1 MDLTK
6 IKLPPWAA
14 INIEIDSQKGQKYPA
29 RLVGFYPNRT
39 VCISTPMIGQD
50 RPLLL
55 RKDQK
60 VIVRFFANKIAC
72 AFIAPVVHVC
82 TTPYHYFHLQY
93 PAQVETGTI
102 RKADRVP
109 ANISVSVINKTNPK
123 IEKVSG
129 SIVDI
134 SIVGARLETIKPVG
148 KPGDK
153 LVLNSKVSIGRVS
166 RLVTWES
173 EVKVTLDKLS
183 MKNATAAYGLEF
195 GHLKD
200 LDYLAL
206 IAFVN
211 TQLAKGLES

>member
-6 IKLPPWAA
+6 IKLPPWAP

-29 RLVGFYPNRT
+29 RLLGYYPNRT
-39 VCISTPMIGQD
+39 VCISTPMVAAD

-55 RKDQK
+55 RKEQS

-72 AFIAPVVHVC
+72 AFKAPVAHIC

-93 PAQVETGTI
+93 PTQVETGTI

-109 ANISVSVINKTNPK
+109 SNIAVTVINKSNPK
-123 IEKVSG
+123 IDSASG

-134 SIVGARLETIKPVG
+134 SIVGARLDTIKSIG
-148 KPGDK
+148 DPGDH
-153 LVLNSKVSIGRVS
+153 LVLHSKISIGRVT

-173 EVKVTLDKLS
+173 EIKVTLDKFS
-183 MKNATAAYGLEF
+183 MNNAVASYGIEF

-211 TQLAKGLES
+211 TQLAKGLGS